1 MTVLLLHLAEISLS
15 MSAVILLVLLV
26 LKVFGKKFTAKCRY
40 ILWCVVMLRLAIP
53 VGGVFL
59 PALIEVP
66 VVTEHPVSPVP
77 AETADAPETAAP
89 ADSAVPQTPGRAPSA
104 PVTEIPASPETNP
117 TVPET
122 PAVTEALSH
131 AVATETETAA
141 VPETEISEQ
150 PHRPFPV
157 LPVLSVIWVAGAIL
171 FLFWNLISYTVYTAS
186 VLRDAAKAD
195 LRISSAYASV
205 CRALKMRRP
214 PLLRIAP
221 HAQSPAAFGLFRR
234 VIVLPDIPLSGDA
247 LAGVLLHEATHC
259 ARGDLAVKAVILA
272 VRAMHWF
279 NPLVHLAA
287 RRCGEEM
294 ELSCDEAVLA
304 GCGEDSRIRYGDV
317 MLDIVRRCRG
327 KGGSLT
333 TRFDPK
339 KEAVKHRLLNIRY
352 GSGKGRGRWL
362 ITLCLTLCILAG
374 AVVSC
379 RDSGADPDTTDTTD
393 ASASTD
399 SEDTA
404 APVPPSDGISAGYR
418 TIPMLWAEES
428 ALHHAVERQT
438 LSREEIIGLA
448 HTTHTD
454 AAPVTVDA
462 KTVLVLKTKTGYAAV
477 WTNDPYVPG
486 EIPTGEL
493 YLIDEIDM
501 TGAAAEPSIVLTSY
515 PDALY
520 GHEFTFGW
528 GWSSAT
534 STLYRFDD
542 YDGLWEMDSLRG
554 YFAQSADADGDGR
567 EELIVLDLSHNPRLW
582 DWEEGTYR
590 VCDLKATVGDF
601 GHRVTWREE
610 TGDFAVEYYKN
621 GDPGTHSRTARIVRE
636 TVYLWDEPAGW
647 KLLAQ
652 DSGANAFLFGLAEN
666 TDALQ
671 SIFRVTVNRTEAML
685 TTLGAAWVRD
695 SSWMPKMYFADVT
708 GDGTGDAVVIL
719 TTGTGTGVHVE
730 ELYVVDGIRGE
741 VLEVP
746 APSGAVSIR
755 VTQTEEGKPA
765 VRDDSGDVTVI
776 PTGYHFKNVF
786 RFAVSGDGMAGKG
799 VITAEVPVGY
809 GVLQYTEDTYTV
821 TYECRDGAFRVSS
834 VKKKP
839 SPSAAQT
846 EEKPSEPQKNSGKLL
861 IGTYGV
867 PVTVYGRDDLV
878 VGSAEVT
885 LSYSEILHDPHF
897 TYWADSIG
905 PEFMKV
911 IRCDEPGVSE
921 AEIFAWFLGRSDGM
935 YDFTVTKEYTADDG
949 FRFPTVRFF
958 GENGRE
964 YMYMM
969 QLAPGTWLCLD
980 HQRDDAARVE
990 NEAEYFDKAASRVEV
1005 PEIRWESAKLA
1016 GYVRDCLEKKMT
1028 EEFAFVYVG
1037 ENRRQ
1042 VRLLTAREEEG
1053 LYIPTSPVEEY
1064 LDVLQ
1069 PDKWTVQENFYLS
1082 DLAEGEDTLEI
1093 SVGSGRHYRICSTL
1107 RDDVMAMFIPTGN
1120 DIQDELRVNFLV
1132 PAGTAGKIAQLA
1144 TAAIDAR
1151 EAARQA
1157 RFDAME
1163 AFLPEGATE
1172 RLVKQKIFMSEDYI
1186 LSFRTRDG
1194 SLSLWRA
1201 EDIGSEYV
1209 PLTLEIPER
1218 YTYDYY
1224 EVVGCAGGGG
1234 SGEYNLLFAL
1244 YDGDQVEYALAPGW
1258 FREPPVVSDRDSDW
1272 LTADFLMSHAAG
1284 GGVFPNKTVPR
1295 AIDDLAEWDV
1305 LGIEATTA
1313 YYGESEDIRLAF
1325 LRAFFAN
1332 DTARLEKICGM
1343 EEGLYD
1349 SWKGMHF
1356 KEWVVYV
1363 RQNAQ
1368 TKQDEVLVSFLLDPG
1383 ESTAFPSTGYAET
1396 YVVEESLY
1404 GALLRNVDHWYA
1416 DNNWASYSSAVKAL
1430 RVLFS
1435 TVTAT
1440 ALPTDDDMDA
1450 GLRWQITEYLC
1461 HLLGE
1466 GLHPVEKVVA
1476 AAESV
1481 FGIRSFTP
1489 DVLHVE
1495 YAKGLRK
1502 PGTEEGYWC
1511 CSVPH
1516 GGSVVAYLPLAYREA
1531 GDVTTVTVQFYA
1543 DPSRTV
1549 KSDHVTYTFTK
1560 DEDVPGGFR

>member
-1 MTVLLLHLAEISLS
+1 VTVLLLHLAEISLS

-26 LKVFGKKFTAKCRY
+26 LKVFGTKFTAKCRY
-40 ILWCVVMLRLAIP
+40 ILWCVVILRLAIP

-66 VVTEHPVSPVP
+66 VITEREAVPDTPQTRPSPEIP
-77 AETADAPETAAP
+77 TP
-89 ADSAVPQTPGRAPSA
+89 ADSAVPGTPVLTPSS
-104 PVTEIPASPETNP
+104 PGTEIPVSPETTP
-117 TVPET
+117 SVPEHPAVQLQ
-122 PAVTEALSH
+122 PAVTDAVSH
-131 AVATETETAA
+131 AVGTEAETAV
-141 VPETEISEQ
+141 VPEVEIPEQ
-150 PHRPFPV
+150 PQRPFPV
-157 LPVLSVIWVAGAIL
+157 LPVLSIIWAAGASL
-171 FLFWNLISYTVYTAS
+171 FLLWNLISYTVYTAS
-186 VLRDAAKAD
+186 VLRDARETEP
-195 LRISSAYASV
+195 RISSVYASV
-205 CRALKMRRP
+205 CRAKKMRRP

-234 VIVLPDIPLSGDA
+234 VIVLPDISLSGDA

-327 KGGSLT
+327 NGGSLT

-362 ITLCLTLCILAG
+362 IALCLTLCILAG

-379 RDSGADPDTTDTTD
+379 RDSGADPQASDTTDTT
-393 ASASTD
+393 AVTD
-399 SEDTA
+399 PTDTA
-404 APVPPSDGISAGYR
+404 APVPPSEGISAGYR

-428 ALHHAVERQT
+428 AQHHAVERQT
-438 LSREEIIGLA
+438 LSREEIVGLA

-501 TGAAAEPSIVLTSY
+501 TGAAAEPSIVLKSY

-542 YDGLWEMDSLRG
+542 YDSLWEMDAVRG

-567 EELIVLDLSHNPRLW
+567 DELIVLDFSYNTRLW
-582 DWEEGTYR
+582 DWVEGKYR
-590 VCDLKATVGDF
+590 VCDLKATVGDW
-601 GHRVTWREE
+601 GHRVTWRED

-621 GDPGTHSRTARIVRE
+621 GDPGTHYRTARIVRE

-695 SSWMPKMYFADVT
+695 SSWVPQVYFADVT

-755 VTQTEEGKPA
+755 VTQTEEWKPA

-776 PTGYHFKNVF
+776 PTGYHFTNVF
-786 RFAVSGDGMAGKG
+786 RFAVSGDGMSGKG

-821 TYECRDGAFRVSS
+821 TYECRDGAFRVAS
-834 VKKKP
+834 VKKK
-839 SPSAAQT
+839 SAPSAGQT
-846 EEKPSEPQKNSGKLL
+846 EEKPAEPQKDSGKLL

-905 PEFMKV
+905 PEFIKV
-911 IRCDEPGVSE
+911 IRCDEPGISE
-921 AEIFAWFLGRSDGM
+921 ADIFAWFLGRSDGM
-935 YDFTVTKEYTADDG
+935 YDFTVTKEYTKDDG

-969 QLAPGTWLCLD
+969 QLDQHTWLCLD
-980 HQRDDAARVE
+980 HQRNDAARVE

-1016 GYVRDCLEKKMT
+1016 GYVRDCLEKKMV

-1069 PDKWTVQENFYLS
+1069 LDKWTVQENFYLS

-1120 DIQDELRVNFLV
+1120 ELVD
-1132 PAGTAGKIAQLA
+1132 AG
-1144 TAAIDAR
+1144 
-1151 EAARQA
+1151 EP
-1157 RFDAME
+1157 
-1163 AFLPEGATE
+1163 LPEGKNVESNA
-1172 RLVKQKIFMSEDYI
+1172 VMACAKQE
-1186 LSFRTRDG
+1186 G
-1194 SLSLWRA
+1194 
-1201 EDIGSEYV
+1201 
-1209 PLTLEIPER
+1209 
-1218 YTYDYY
+1218 
-1224 EVVGCAGGGG
+1224 
-1234 SGEYNLLFAL
+1234 
-1244 YDGDQVEYALAPGW
+1244 
-1258 FREPPVVSDRDSDW
+1258 VSK
-1272 LTADFLMSHAAG
+1272 L
-1284 GGVFPNKTVPR
+1284 NK
-1295 AIDDLAEWDV
+1295 
-1305 LGIEATTA
+1305 
-1313 YYGESEDIRLAF
+1313 
-1325 LRAFFAN
+1325 
-1332 DTARLEKICGM
+1332 
-1343 EEGLYD
+1343 
-1349 SWKGMHF
+1349 
-1356 KEWVVYV
+1356 
-1363 RQNAQ
+1363 
-1368 TKQDEVLVSFLLDPG
+1368 
-1383 ESTAFPSTGYAET
+1383 
-1396 YVVEESLY
+1396 
-1404 GALLRNVDHWYA
+1404 
-1416 DNNWASYSSAVKAL
+1416 
-1430 RVLFS
+1430 
-1435 TVTAT
+1435 
-1440 ALPTDDDMDA
+1440 
-1450 GLRWQITEYLC
+1450 
-1461 HLLGE
+1461 
-1466 GLHPVEKVVA
+1466 
-1476 AAESV
+1476 
-1481 FGIRSFTP
+1481 
-1489 DVLHVE
+1489 
-1495 YAKGLRK
+1495 
-1502 PGTEEGYWC
+1502 
-1511 CSVPH
+1511 
-1516 GGSVVAYLPLAYREA
+1516 
-1531 GDVTTVTVQFYA
+1531 
-1543 DPSRTV
+1543 
-1549 KSDHVTYTFTK
+1549 
-1560 DEDVPGGFR
+1560 